1 MIANIILIGTILAPV
16 LLVAMG
22 LIAWRIWRFRD
33 KRRSPLTNKLL
44 NLPGENLRKQIAKHD
59 DGFSESAAIVV
70 ALGPVF
76 LCAWLLSRLSRLD
89 WTAVR
94 FGWGDAVLLVVA
106 VVLLGWCLWRMIHH
120 ASRRRNYRE
129 GLEAEI
135 AVAQSLT
142 PLLAEGALVF
152 HDFPADRYNIDHI
165 VIGRS
170 VVFAVETKSRKKP
183 AGKGSEL
190 ARVSYDGVKL
200 TYPGHVV
207 ETKPIEQARYQAEWL
222 TRFLGSGV
230 GEHVRVIPVLALPGW
245 FVDPASRGSRP
256 DVLVTNCHN
265 SLFMMGDKFGP
276 PIAESFRR
284 RIAHVLAERY
294 PALEL

>member
-1 MIANIILIGTILAPV
+1 
-16 LLVAMG
+16 MG
-22 LIAWRIWRFRD
+22 LIAWRIWRFQD

-44 NLPGENLRKQIAKHD
+44 NLPGENLRKQVAKHD
-59 DGFSESAAIVV
+59 DGFNESAAIVI
-70 ALGPVF
+70 ALGPIF
-76 LCAWLLSRLSRLD
+76 LCAWLLSRLSRSN
-89 WTAVR
+89 WGSVK
-94 FGWGDAVLLVVA
+94 FGWGDALLLAIAAMMV
-106 VVLLGWCLWRMIHH
+106 GWCLWRMIHH
-120 ASRRRNYRE
+120 ATRRRNNRE

-183 AGKGSEL
+183 AGKGPEL
-190 ARVSYDGVKL
+190 AHVSYDGTKL
-200 TYPGHVV
+200 IYPGHIV

-222 TRFLGSGV
+222 AGFLRSGV
-230 GEHVRVIPVLALPGW
+230 GEQVRVIPVLALPGW
-245 FVDPASRGSRP
+245 FVDPAHRSGRP
-256 DVLVTNCHN
+256 DVLVNNCHN
-265 SLFMMGDKFGP
+265 SLFMVGDKFGP
-276 PIAESFRR
+276 PMAESFRK

-294 PALEL
+294 PALEI